1 MGFLSLLKVWLVHR
15 FGGHVLADHDTHRYT
30 VEVAGTEYYADDI
43 TISSPICVEWYC
55 NNPPIWRALT
65 ESGALIHDYKPDR
78 QKRP

>member
-1 MGFLSLLKVWLVHR
+1 VGFLSLLKVWLVHR

-43 TISSPICVEWYC
+43 TISSP
-55 NNPPIWRALT
+55 T